1 MNQELVTG
9 NNETE
14 IFRGAKKMTFAEAKI
29 QAGDSVAVTVD
40 DDADEKLALT
50 VKVDVKK

>member
-9 NNETE
+9 NDETE

-40 DDADEKLALT
+40 HDADEKLALT